1 MITELILNILTLPLV
16 GLILGMSALDIHFPY
31 NDDIANAFLDMVS
44 CVEYVLPIRIFL
56 ICFGIKIAIRHWAIP
71 YAIILRIKSFI
82 PTMGH

>member
-1 MITELILNILTLPLV
+1 MITEMILTVLMLPLTA
-16 GLILGMSALDIHFPY
+16 LIVGMSALDINFPY
-31 NDDIANAFLDMVS
+31 NDDIGNAFIDMVS

-56 ICFGIKIAIRHWAIP
+56 ICFGIKLTIRHWTIP